1 MKVAFLVP
9 TTSHNR
15 DWETIEETYLYK
27 YFLRSLTLSKTTPS
41 NYEYTVY
48 LGVDHDDKLF
58 NKEKLKELFKKEKLK
73 ELFKKVDLKT
83 IYLSGIEKGH
93 VTEIWNRLFK
103 IAYEEGNEYFY
114 QSGDDIY
121 FNSKYNKRQ
130 LKWLDICIDKLKSNN
145 NIGVTSPVCWP
156 NNKILTQ
163 TLVSRKH
170 MEIFGFYFP
179 KEIKNWW
186 CDNWLNAVYAPNH
199 LYILKAYIIENRG
212 GDPRYIY
219 TEKKPENFDYLL
231 NLGRKFLKNYLEKN
245 QDKEKIQ
252 EKFKKN
258 SRKIQDKIKTY
269 INGNIY
275 FR

>member
-15 DWETIEETYLYK
+15 DWKTIEESYLYK
-27 YFLRSLTLSKTTPS
+27 YFLQSLTLSKTTPS
-41 NYEYTVY
+41 KDEYTIY

-58 NKEKLKELFKKEKLK
+58 NKEKLKEKLK
-73 ELFKKVDLKT
+73 ELFKKEGLILKT

-103 IAYEEGNEYFY
+103 IAYEDGNEYFF
-114 QSGDDIY
+114 QCGDDIY

-179 KEIKNWW
+179 KQIKNWW
-186 CDNWLNAVYAPNH
+186 CDNWINAVYAPNH
-199 LYILKAYIIENRG
+199 LYILKEYIIENRG
-212 GDPRYIY
+212 GDPRY
-219 TEKKPENFDYLL
+219 EPKKPENFNYLM
-231 NLGRKFLKNYLEKN
+231 NLGKKNLKNYLER
-245 QDKEKIQ
+245 EKI
-252 EKFKKN
+252 FKKN
-258 SRKIQDKIKTY
+258 SKIK
-269 INGNIY
+269 
-275 FR
+275 

>member
-15 DWETIEETYLYK
+15 DWKTIEETYLYK
-27 YFLRSLTLSKTTPS
+27 YFLQSLPSTLSKH
-41 NYEYTVY
+41 EYTVY

-58 NKEKLKELFKKEKLK
+58 NEEKLKELFKKEGLI
-73 ELFKKVDLKT
+73 LKT

-114 QSGDDIY
+114 QCGDDIY
-121 FNSKYNKRQ
+121 FNSKYNKKQ
-130 LKWLDICIDKLKSNN
+130 LKWLDICINKLKKNN
-145 NIGVTSPVCWP
+145 NIGTTSPVCWP

-186 CDNWLNAVYAPNH
+186 CDNWINAVYAPNH

-212 GDPRYIY
+212 GNPRKIY
-219 TEKKPENFDYLL
+219 NEKKPENFDYLM
-231 NLGRKFLKNYLEKN
+231 NLGKKNLKNYLEKN
-245 QDKEKIQ
+245 KKLKEIQ
-252 EKFKKN
+252 LKFK
-258 SRKIQDKIKTY
+258 IK
-269 INGNIY
+269 
-275 FR
+275 